1 MTGVR
6 RSVAEIQFS
15 ETLWWILVV
24 MSFHSPGMTCCW
36 NGDSAYTTAFMRT
49 GTFPIL
55 LLASPLLLPPRGGC
69 SGSDHLTTMV
79 VVASGSFVPRPRVR
93 YIEEVRLDPS
103 PFP

>member
-55 LLASPLLLPPRGGC
+55 LLSSPRRFSFLLG
-69 SGSDHLTTMV
+69 
-79 VVASGSFVPRPRVR
+79 VVAPAPITSRQWWWWLLDRSFHVLGFG
-93 YIEEVRLDPS
+93 I
-103 PFP
+103 

>member
-15 ETLWWILVV
+15 DTLWWILVV

-36 NGDSAYTTAFMRT
+36 NGDSAYTTDFMRT

-55 LLASPLLLPPRGGC
+55 LLASPLFSFLLG
-69 SGSDHLTTMV
+69 
-79 VVASGSFVPRPRVR
+79 VVAPAPITSRQWWWWLLDRSFHVLGFG
-93 YIEEVRLDPS
+93 I
-103 PFP
+103 